1 MYLIL
6 WNKSN
11 RVQYNCLPSSCGHN
25 HCIHYFC
32 LFYPLYFYLSTKKSR
47 YMCICI
53 LLIIVNFSGTSL
65 VDPHCPT
72 SPALKRVSW
81 CFQSMSHFFQT
92 WQAVK
97 QSRHNI
103 FFNEMILSY
112 WQIPRWYRLNNLKN
126 YLQIKAG
133 VIKIFLW
140 VRKCF
145 FIDNLSANCNLGDKS
160 YFEYS
165 GLL

>member
-47 YMCICI
+47 YMCTCI

-103 FFNEMILSY
+103 FLMK
-112 WQIPRWYRLNNLKN
+112 WYYHTDKYPDDTGSTTWKTIYKSKQVSLRFFYESEN
-126 YLQIKAG
+126 
-133 VIKIFLW
+133 VFL
-140 VRKCF
+140 
-145 FIDNLSANCNLGDKS
+145 
-160 YFEYS
+160 
-165 GLL
+165 